1 VNISSTI
8 KETTY
13 PTPEFRNIIESLTKL
28 KVEVARFRHQISDQI
43 SYNKL
48 LKNIDT
54 LEESIF
60 SHYLELNNVEKLFMM
75 ASTLKLTQKQKKI
88 LRWLVEHYNKKSVY
102 TVLIQKLSKELNIPQ
117 STVRWNLKGLR
128 DADLIEAGDKD
139 NKGIPVSL
147 TPIGRI
153 MADYAIVMDD

>member
-1 VNISSTI
+1 MNISSII
-8 KETTY
+8 KEPIY
-13 PTPEFRNIIESLTKL
+13 PIPEFRNVIESLTKL
-28 KVEVARFRHQISDQI
+28 KVEVARFRHQIRDQI

-60 SHYLELNNVEKLFMM
+60 SHYVELNNVEKLFMM
-75 ASTLKLTQKQKKI
+75 ASTLRLTRKQKII

-102 TVLIQKLSKELNIPQ
+102 TVLIQELSEKLNIPR

-153 MADYAIVMDD
+153 MADYAVAMDD